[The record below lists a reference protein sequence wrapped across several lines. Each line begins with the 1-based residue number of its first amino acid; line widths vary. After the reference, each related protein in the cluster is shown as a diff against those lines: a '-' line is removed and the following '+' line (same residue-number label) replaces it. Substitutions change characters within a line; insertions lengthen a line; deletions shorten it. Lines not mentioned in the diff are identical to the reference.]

1 MVRLYAAIGVDVEWS
16 DLPGDIRLIV
26 MNDEPGD
33 LRRASQTI
41 LGAAIHTAQG
51 SSVAYVFYR
60 RVAGEA
66 DKYDVSR
73 PLLLA
78 CAMAH
83 EVGHLLLPGRRH
95 ARAGL
100 MRGYWD

>member
-1 MVRLYAAIGVDVEWS
+1 MLPLLAFTLTLQLSNVSSAPPPVLAEAQREMARLYGAIGVDVEWS
-16 DLPGDIRLIV
+16 DMPGDIRLIV

-60 RVAGEA
+60 RIAE
-66 DKYDVSR
+66 
-73 PLLLA
+73 
-78 CAMAH
+78 
-83 EVGHLLLPGRRH
+83 E
-95 ARAGL
+95 
-100 MRGYWD
+100 